1 MNLLIIPILGR
12 LNEEF
17 TIFALFIYQ
26 MIDEKRLTTEEKA
39 LKINLTS
46 NIYGCFAEIGAGQ
59 EVAANFFKAGGSSG
73 TIAYTQSAYD
83 MKVSDSMYGE
93 ATRYVCEE
101 RLVTMLDS
109 EYNNMKFRLP
119 AKFEESR
126 FFAFC
131 NTVESLNY
139 HKTNQGQGWVGI
151 RFQMEVGAEPND
163 IILHIKM
170 HDNSHKAQ
178 QEALGILGV
187 NLIHASF
194 FLTHDLDVF
203 LKGMVQRLPRERMEI
218 DMLRVSGPAF
228 DNVDNRIIALN
239 LVKLGITDATMFDLT
254 GNVLQPATA
263 LYKQHV
269 LLMRGRFRPVTK
281 VHIDM
286 IESGKKQFLK
296 DKDVD
301 EKNLQVVFE
310 LTLKDLTADGK
321 ILDKDFVDRAEL
333 LSTLGYTVM
342 ISNYLKHYK
351 MVDYLASI
359 ARGKK
364 MGVIVGIYNLHT
376 IFDERYYD
384 NLPGGLLEAFGRG
397 FGHNVK
403 LLVYPA
409 TDVESGDVYKLNEFR
424 IPTHL
429 KGLLQFMKDNNKMEA
444 IEDFDPKSLYI
455 MSDDVLSKIKASASS
470 WEEDVPEQVVKAI
483 KFYELF
489 GYKSEEKTLIH

>member
-1 MNLLIIPILGR
+1 MS
-12 LNEEF
+12 EF
-17 TIFALFIYQ
+17 
-26 MIDEKRLTTEEKA
+26 RLTTEEKA

-73 TIAYTQSAYD
+73 TIAFTQSAYD
-83 MKVSDSMYGE
+83 MKVSDSLYGV
-93 ATRYVCEE
+93 ASRYVCEE
-101 RLVTMLDS
+101 RLVTMLET
-109 EYNNMKFRLP
+109 EYNHIAETLP
-119 AKFEESR
+119 NKHKESR

-151 RFQMEVGAEPND
+151 RFQLTLNGPSND

-170 HDNSHKAQ
+170 HDNSHKGQ

-187 NLIHASF
+187 NVIYAAF
-194 FLTHDLDVF
+194 FHTGNLDEF
-203 LKGMVQRLPRERMEI
+203 LDALVHRLPRDRMEI
-218 DMLRVSGPAF
+218 DMLRVSGPDF
-228 DNVDNRIIALN
+228 ENVDNRIIALN
-239 LVKLGITDATMFDLT
+239 LVKRGVTDATMFDLAK
-254 GNVLQPATA
+254 NVMQPATA
-263 LYKQHV
+263 LYKKNI

-286 IESGKKQFLK
+286 IEKGRVAFLK
-296 DKDVD
+296 
-301 EKNLQVVFE
+301 EKRVKEANLEVVFE

-321 ILDKDFVDRAEL
+321 ISDKDFVDRAEL
-333 LSTLGYTVM
+333 LSSLGYTVM

-351 MVDYLASI
+351 MVEYLAAI
-359 ARGKK
+359 AKENLI
-364 MGVIVGIYNLHT
+364 GVILGVYNLNT

-403 LLVYPA
+403 LFVYPA
-409 TDVESGDVYKLNEFR
+409 LNVEDGALYDLNN
-424 IPTHL
+424 IVISKNL
-429 KGLLQFMKDNNKMEA
+429 NGLLQYMKDNDKIAA
-444 IEDFDPKSLYI
+444 IKEYDQQLLHI

-470 WEEDVPEQVVKAI
+470 WEDDVPYEVAQAI
-483 KFYELF
+483 KFFELF
-489 GYKSEEKTLIH
+489 GYHNKVLSN